1 MVEVT
6 NQQEHVTDYK
16 MSPSPELLVLSE
28 FKTAPFVELSPT
40 LDINVLLNKFLREE
54 VEKEGP
60 LCSRSSL
67 S

>member
-1 MVEVT
+1 
-6 NQQEHVTDYK
+6 
-16 MSPSPELLVLSE
+16 MSPSPELLVLLE

-54 VEKEGP
+54 IEREG
-60 LCSRSSL
+60 LSL

>member
-1 MVEVT
+1 MDEVH
-6 NQQEHVTDYK
+6 NQQEHVTDCK

-28 FKTAPFVELSPT
+28 FKTAPFIELSPT

-54 VEKEGP
+54 VEREGP
-60 LCSRSSL
+60 LCKPSSL